1 MVKKSQP
8 LKNYRLQ
15 AIFQMGLLTGI
26 LLLANFISSFLFT
39 RFDLTEDRRFT
50 LSEQSKNLV
59 GNLKDIVYIK
69 VYLEGDFSPGF
80 SRLRNS
86 TKELLD
92 ELRIYSKGNLE
103 YEFIDPS
110 ANPDEK
116 ERKNLFAQLY
126 QKGIQ
131 PTTVEERTKEG
142 IQRTF
147 IFPGALV
154 SYANIEMP
162 ALLLKSQLGLSPEQ
176 MLNNSIQNLEFE
188 FCNVIRKVTN
198 PSRPAIAFLEGH
210 GELDT
215 SRLADLAGELKASYE
230 LKRVVINGRLD
241 ALKNFK
247 ALVIAKPEIEFDE
260 KDKFIIDQ
268 FVMKGGK
275 VLWLV
280 DPMIASM
287 DSLQQRGEMM
297 ALARDLKIEDMLF
310 RYGAR
315 VNYDL
320 LQDLLSSLIPV
331 VTGMVGDQAKQQLLP
346 WYYFPV
352 MTPQSK
358 HPVVN
363 NLNAIKGQFV
373 SSIDPID
380 VEGIKHTVL
389 LTTSQ
394 YSKIVPAP
402 VRVSLGLMQYKP
414 DPKMFPLRYVP
425 VAMLVEGRFTSLY
438 KNRIPPAIAEDKDI
452 GFRESS
458 DSSAM
463 VIISDG
469 DIARN
474 DIYKGNPV
482 PLGFD
487 RYTNTSYG
495 NKSFL
500 LNIIDY
506 LCDDSGL
513 MAIRNKEI
521 RLRQIDPSVLEA
533 DTLALRWLNVSLP
546 LLFVTIFGMLKFYLR
561 RRRYSS

>member
-1 MVKKSQP
+1 M
-8 LKNYRLQ
+8 KNYRLSAMLQ
-15 AIFQMGLLTGI
+15 LGLLTGI
-26 LLLANFISSFLFT
+26 LVFINLISTFLFT
-39 RFDLTEDRRFT
+39 RFDLTDDKRFT
-50 LSEQSKNLV
+50 LSEQSKALV
-59 GNLKDIVYIK
+59 GNLKDVVFIK
-69 VYLEGDFSPGF
+69 VYLEGDLSPGF
-80 SRLRNS
+80 ARLKNS

-92 ELRIYSKGNLE
+92 ELRIYAKGNLE

-110 ANPDEK
+110 ATVDEK
-116 ERKNLFAQLY
+116 ERKTIYAQLY

-142 IQRTF
+142 ISRTY

-162 ALLLKSQLGLSPEQ
+162 ALLLKNQVGLPPEQ

-215 SRLADLAGELKASYE
+215 SRVVDIANALKASYE
-230 LKRVVINGRLD
+230 LKRVVIGGRLD
-241 ALKNFK
+241 ALKNYK
-247 ALVIAKPEIEFDE
+247 ALVVVKPDTAFDE

-268 FVMKGGK
+268 FIMAGGK
-275 VLWLV
+275 VVWLI
-280 DPMIASM
+280 DPMQASM
-287 DSLQQRGEMM
+287 DSLQRRGEMI
-297 ALARDLKIEDMLF
+297 AFARDLKLEDMLF

-320 LQDLLSSLIPV
+320 IQDLLSSVIPV
-331 VTGMVGDQAKQQLLP
+331 VTGMVGDQPKQQLLP

-352 MTPQSK
+352 MTPQSR
-358 HPVVN
+358 HPIVN

-380 VEGIKHTVL
+380 APGITHTVL
-389 LTTSQ
+389 LSSSQ

-402 VRVSLGLMQYKP
+402 VRVSLGMMQYKP
-414 DPKMFPLRYVP
+414 DPKLFPLRYVP
-425 VAMLVEGRFTSLY
+425 VAMLLEGSFTSLY
-438 KNRIPPAIAEDKDI
+438 KNRIPAALVESKEI
-452 GFRESS
+452 GFKEKSIP
-458 DSSAM
+458 SAM
-463 VIISDG
+463 VVIADG

-474 DIYKGNPV
+474 DIYKGTPV
-482 PLGFD
+482 PLGYD
-487 RYTNTSYG
+487 RYTNITYG

-500 LNIIDY
+500 LNVIDY

-521 RLRQIDPSVLEA
+521 RLRQIDPAVAEA
-533 DTLALRWLNVSLP
+533 DNQALRIINVVLP
-546 LLFVTIFGMLKFYLR
+546 LLFVLVFGVLKSYVR
-561 RRRYSS
+561 RHRYAN